1 MTTEVKT
8 SGTQSNQYIKLM
20 VHLAVMLLITFGFRV
35 IPAPE
40 GVTPYG
46 MAVAGV
52 FFGLV
57 YGWTF
62 LDIFWTSLLGVFLLA
77 LTGYGSCESV
87 MVAMFSNTTVLMML
101 LGVLSLVQYCKAALE
116 IGLWQNF

>member
-52 FFGLV
+52 FLV
-57 YGWTF
+57 
-62 LDIFWTSLLGVFLLA
+62 
-77 LTGYGSCESV
+77 
-87 MVAMFSNTTVLMML
+87 
-101 LGVLSLVQYCKAALE
+101 
-116 IGLWQNF
+116 